1 MILLPTVLVVAAM
14 VAGLTIVW
22 NLGRPRQR
30 RYRMDRRVALN
41 VAAATLAVIVVW
53 YLLLTL
59 LVGPTAGSSG

>member
-22 NLGRPRQR
+22 NLGRPSRR
-30 RYRMDRRVALN
+30 RYLMDRRVARN
-41 VAAATLAVIVVW
+41 VAAATLAVIAVW

-59 LVGPTAGSSG
+59 LVGPAVGSSG